1 MAVCTSCGAQ
11 SEEGKRFCGDC
22 GSPLEAACPSCG
34 APTAPGK
41 RFCGDCGA
49 PLAEAAAAAQR
60 PTPVAERR
68 LVSVLFADLVGFTSL
83 AEDRDSEEVRE
94 PANAYARAA
103 AIFREFAMSF
113 WLAVTQTEHSEWLA
127 VQGKMDEANPLLSEA
142 HATFQGLDAKPWL
155 ERVEALAPQA
165 AEVIVP
171 QPTTAS
177 SS

>member
-1 MAVCTSCGAQ
+1 VKVVFPQALDAALALGKVEWAQ
-11 SEEGKRFCGDC
+11 ELLARVEALPPGRFAPSLRAHAIRFRARLAAEEG
-22 GSPLEAACPSCG
+22 
-34 APTAPGK
+34 
-41 RFCGDCGA
+41 
-49 PLAEAAAAAQR
+49 
-60 PTPVAERR
+60 
-68 LVSVLFADLVGFTSL
+68 
-83 AEDRDSEEVRE
+83 DRSSA
-94 PANAYARAA
+94 ANAYARAA